1 MPTTTKQIMGF
12 VKNILNIAA
21 DEDWTIEDVMEH
33 WDTKEEEIK
42 KIVETEEKPK
52 KPSTPKDPLKPKR
65 AKTAYLFFS
74 QDVRPGI
81 KAEMS
86 DAKSQEVT
94 KEIAVR
100 WKELKESTKRG
111 DKAKVTKYTNLAE
124 EDKKRAEKELSVYD
138 AKDIKVAGV
147 GYPPISKE
155 AKPKKDSKPS
165 TDKKEA
171 KPKKD
176 SKPSTDKKDGKP
188 KRGRS
193 AYIFFCSE
201 NRDEVKANNPD
212 VAGRDITKILSDM
225 WKEVKED
232 EDSVQMYKDMAA
244 KDKKRAERELAAY
257 PSDDDEDYEEPK
269 PKKQKNTNSV
279 GFKKFVNANKQ
290 DFKDENPDMKATDLN
305 KMMKEEWSQLD
316 ADEQED
322 WANEEQE

>member
-1 MPTTTKQIMGF
+1 
-12 VKNILNIAA
+12 
-21 DEDWTIEDVMEH
+21 
-33 WDTKEEEIK
+33 
-42 KIVETEEKPK
+42 
-52 KPSTPKDPLKPKR
+52 
-65 AKTAYLFFS
+65 
-74 QDVRPGI
+74 
-81 KAEMS
+81 
-86 DAKSQEVT
+86 
-94 KEIAVR
+94 
-100 WKELKESTKRG
+100 
-111 DKAKVTKYTNLAE
+111 
-124 EDKKRAEKELSVYD
+124 
-138 AKDIKVAGV
+138 
-147 GYPPISKE
+147 
-155 AKPKKDSKPS
+155 
-165 TDKKEA
+165 A